1 MIQRKKKICKSCG
14 NEYFIFSK
22 GMCKFCASKNYKAP
36 STTIK
41 PKKNKMDL
49 DNFFIQK
56 IEQLLRLGKSEES
69 GKKIPHPTRANIC
82 HLFNKRNH
90 PSVAY
95 HPDNY
100 VFLTIDE
107 HSELDNKC
115 LDVNDFKEL
124 NKRFPVASR
133 LILERMEIVRK
144 SVTEKTKFVEAFDNF
159 IKTLTKI

>member
-1 MIQRKKKICKSCG
+1 MIPRKKKICKLCG
-14 NEYFIFSK
+14 NIDYIFSK
-22 GMCKFCASKNYKAP
+22 GACKFCASINYKSP
-36 STTIK
+36 STKIK

-56 IEQLLRLGKSEES
+56 IEQLLKLGKSEES
-69 GKKIPHPTRANIC
+69 GKAIPYPTRANIC
-82 HLFNKRNH
+82 HILDKSRH

-115 LDVNDFKEL
+115 LDVNDFIEL
-124 NKRFPVASR
+124 IKRFPVASR
-133 LILERMEIVRK
+133 LILERMERVRQ

-159 IKTLTKI
+159 LKDFN

>member
-14 NEYFIFSK
+14 NEDFIFSK

-36 STTIK
+36 STIIK

-69 GKKIPHPTRANIC
+69 GKKIPHPTRANIS

-115 LDVNDFKEL
+115 LDINDFKEL
-124 NKRFPVASR
+124 IKRFPVASK

>member
-1 MIQRKKKICKSCG
+1 MIQRKKKICKVCG
-14 NEYFIFSK
+14 NEDFIFSK

-36 STTIK
+36 SPSVK

-49 DNFFIQK
+49 NNFFIQK
-56 IEQLLRLGKSEES
+56 IEQLLKLGKSEES
-69 GKKIPHPTRANIC
+69 GKAIPHPTRANIS

-115 LDVNDFKEL
+115 LDVNDFIEL
-124 NKRFPVASR
+124 IKRFPVASR
-133 LILERMEIVRK
+133 LILERMERVRQ

-159 IKTLTKI
+159 IKDFN